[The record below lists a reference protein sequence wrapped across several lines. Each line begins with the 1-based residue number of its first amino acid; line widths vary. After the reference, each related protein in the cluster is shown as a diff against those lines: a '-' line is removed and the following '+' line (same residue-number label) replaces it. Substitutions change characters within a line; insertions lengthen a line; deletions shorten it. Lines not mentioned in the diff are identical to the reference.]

1 MKKKDIFALIFAVV
15 IFVVLAAVI
24 YRYVFPPQ
32 KNTGIKVEV
41 PRPVVA
47 QFDNDTIDNVLLKND
62 QVVDF
67 TPNINPDANAASK
80 PVVQ

>member
-15 IFVVLAAVI
+15 VFVITGAVV

-32 KNTGIKVEV
+32 QNTGIKVEV

-47 QFDNDTIDNVLLKND
+47 EFDRDTIDNVLLKED
-62 QVVDF
+62 QVKDY
-67 TPNINPDANAASK
+67 TPNISPDANAKPK